1 MNTRTLHITIPHE
14 PVFYTLYADGKEET
28 LINTDSGSVLYY
40 PENAVILLYYTFP
53 THRRVYCVRNA
64 ESIIMSDLPSVA
76 LPVSILFKQFASRVD
91 KTKKAISYL
100 REHYPEHA
108 FTLPNGFY
116 SRLGLLLSQK
126 GKLDYYLLDDLV
138 KRSLPHG
145 RACNA

>member
-1 MNTRTLHITIPHE
+1 MNARTLHITIPRE
-14 PVFYTLYADGKEET
+14 QNFYTLYADGKEDT
-28 LINTDSGSVLYY
+28 LVNTDSGSVLYY

-53 THRRVYCVRNA
+53 THRRVYCIRNI
-64 ESIIMSDLPSVA
+64 ESSIVSDLPSVS

-100 REHYPEHA
+100 REHYPEHT

-126 GKLDYYLLDDLV
+126 GKLDYYLLDELI
-138 KRSLPHG
+138 KRSLAHG

>member
-1 MNTRTLHITIPHE
+1 MNARTLHITIPRD
-14 PVFYTLYADGKEET
+14 PIFYTLYADGKEDT
-28 LINTDSGSVLYY
+28 LVSTDSGSVLYY

-53 THRRVYCVRNA
+53 THRRVYCVRNV
-64 ESIIMSDLPSVA
+64 ESSIVSDLPSVS

-100 REHYPEHA
+100 REHYPEHT

-126 GKLDYYLLDDLV
+126 GKLDYYLLDELI
-138 KRSLPHG
+138 KRSLAHG